1 MSPTPPRRQRI
12 PKYPVSAGRMRDEEI
27 RVIDEAA
34 ALRGESRGAYMAR
47 VILREARADIRRAAI
62 QQERYQ
68 AAS

>member
-1 MSPTPPRRQRI
+1 
-12 PKYPVSAGRMRDEEI
+12 MRDEEI